1 MRQES
6 TSITFRADMAVL
18 SKEFDEIKAAGRFI
32 GKRVAPIIEV
42 GEKSGS
48 FPIFNRETFKKP
60 ASSTSRTPDGAY
72 NRITGEF
79 GRGTYDCVEHGLEYL
94 IDDAKRRQY
103 ASLFNAERA
112 ATQVLTYQ
120 MLLAYEQRVA
130 ALLSGGGF
138 SSNSPSTVWST
149 TASAVPL
156 TDIESG
162 IETLQDN
169 CGVAR
174 EDISFVIPRADY
186 TEMMATAQVIDKVKY
201 TWAGTANGVQPSRL
215 PEQLIAA
222 MLGIKEVLI
231 AGGSYDSTEE
241 GYAES
246 MSQIWTAG
254 TTYLIVTA
262 NEGDSMETPSAA
274 RTALWTADSPV
285 IPTFESYRKD
295 EIRSDVLRMR
305 ENTEEFLQGETDLF
319 VYLLT
324 T

>member
-1 MRQES
+1 MRPES
-6 TSITFRADMAVL
+6 TSVTFRADMAVL
-18 SKEFDEIKAAGRFI
+18 SKEFEAVKAAGRFI
-32 GKRVAPIIEV
+32 GRRVAPIIEV

-48 FPIFNRETFKKP
+48 FPIFNRESFKKP
-60 ASSTSRTPDGAY
+60 ASSTDRTPDGGY

-94 IDDAKRRQY
+94 IDDAKKAQY
-103 ASLFNAERA
+103 GSLFNAERA
-112 ATQVLTYQ
+112 AMQILTYQ
-120 MLLAYEQRVA
+120 MLLAEEQRVA

-138 SSNSPSTVWST
+138 TSNAPSTVWST
-149 TASAVPL
+149 AASAVPL
-156 TDIESG
+156 ADIETG

-174 EDISFVIPRADY
+174 EDISYVIPRADY
-186 TEMMATAQVIDKVKY
+186 TEMMATAEVIDKVKY
-201 TWAGTANGVQPSRL
+201 TWAGTASGVQPSRL
-215 PEQLIAA
+215 RQELVAA

-262 NEGDSMETPSAA
+262 NDGDTLETPSAA

-285 IPTFESYRKD
+285 NPTFESYRKD

-305 ENTEEFLQGETDLF
+305 ANTEEFLQGATDLF
-319 VYLLT
+319 VYELT